1 MRITTCWGELLM
13 RCRNEIVVAPKSLVK
28 AGLTIAFSVILF
40 CASFASIARANSVF
54 SIGTGAMPDPFTIN
68 PATDD
73 DLNPALALQGL
84 SSFSDA
90 GGWSTG
96 ASYKRGDYITV
107 GGLRYVVLSDMVGG
121 SSFSADITAGRFVL
135 YSTASNSSF
144 NGARFLTT
152 GGYSDKGSWSA
163 MTSYQLGDQV
173 LYNGISYIATAA
185 HFSSNFETDMTA
197 GNWILV
203 SSAPDLSLYNVP
215 VPIGHVCGDFDSVF
229 YEGTK
234 TYRIEM
240 PFHESNLNGT
250 GKDLTGTL
258 TLSLAFDW
266 ENETI
271 AGSGDVKL
279 TSFPAQSGGAVT
291 FELANSS
298 FAWLSHPFHTGNK
311 CGRFK
316 VYHVHSGYAVPN
328 STCFASTM
336 LSFYTIVQFYEKSGQ
351 FVPVAYTYPLGHAS
365 KINDIEFYNSI
376 FNDVGCIPNSK
387 EHFATGT
394 GGNMKVQ

>member
-1 MRITTCWGELLM
+1 MISWKQNVGAFRYAFQAGITTSLAALL
-13 RCRNEIVVAPKSLVK
+13 L
-28 AGLTIAFSVILF
+28 
-40 CASFASIARANSVF
+40 CASSMSIAQANSVF

-68 PATDD
+68 PATDT
-73 DLNPALALQGL
+73 DLNPALALQGM
-84 SSFSDA
+84 SNFADA
-90 GGWSTG
+90 GAWSSG
-96 ASYKRGDYITV
+96 ASYKSGDYLTV

-121 SSFSADITAGRFVL
+121 SSFSTDVTAGRFVL
-135 YSTASNSSF
+135 YSTASDDSF
-144 NGARFLTT
+144 NGSRFLTM
-152 GGYSDKGSWSA
+152 GGYSDKGSWNA
-163 MTSYQLGDQV
+163 MTSYQMGDQV
-173 LYNGISYIATAA
+173 LYNGIGYIATSA
-185 HFSSNFETDMTA
+185 HFSTNFETDITA

-203 SSAPDLSLYNVP
+203 SSAPDLSLYNAP
-215 VPIGHVCGDFDSVF
+215 APIGLVCTDFDSVF
-229 YEGTK
+229 YQGTK
-234 TYRIEM
+234 TYSIEM

-258 TLSLAFDW
+258 TVSLSFDW

-291 FELANSS
+291 FDLANSS
-298 FAWLSHPFHTGNK
+298 FSWLSHPFHTGNK

-316 VYHVHSGYAVPN
+316 IYHVHSGYALPN
-328 STCFASTM
+328 ATCFASTM
-336 LSFYTIVQFYEKSGQ
+336 LSFYTIVQFYEKAGR
-351 FVPVAYTYPLGHAS
+351 FLPVAYTYPLGHAS

-376 FNDVGCIPNSK
+376 FNDMGCIPNSK